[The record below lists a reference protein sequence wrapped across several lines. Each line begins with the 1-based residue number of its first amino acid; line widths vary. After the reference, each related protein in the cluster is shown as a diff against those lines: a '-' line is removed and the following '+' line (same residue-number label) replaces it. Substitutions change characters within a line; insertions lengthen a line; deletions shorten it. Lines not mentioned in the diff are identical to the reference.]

1 MDLEHQNK
9 DQNNLMDIEDEC
21 NYRYDRLHA
30 IVQELKSFPF
40 YRESSWY
47 DEHYSLLQMYADHFT
62 NGFATIHPYIVDQA
76 FRAKCLELDVH
87 MDKLMREYETSRWF
101 NLHEYLNFNKTII
114 EIVDYIGE
122 VDRET
127 EKEVDALCDMFKNI

>member
-1 MDLEHQNK
+1 MDLEDQNK
-9 DQNNLMDIEDEC
+9 DQYNSMDTEEEC
-21 NYRYDRLHA
+21 NRRYDRLHA

-62 NGFATIHPYIVDQA
+62 NGFATIHPYIVDEA
-76 FRAKCLELDVH
+76 FRAKCLKLDVH

-101 NLHEYLNFNKTII
+101 DLHEYLNFNKTII

>member
-1 MDLEHQNK
+1 MDLE
-9 DQNNLMDIEDEC
+9 DQNEDQDNSMETEDEC
-21 NYRYDRLHA
+21 HHRYNRLHA

-47 DEHYSLLQMYADHFT
+47 DEHYSLLQVYANHFID
-62 NGFATIHPYIVDQA
+62 GFAAIHPYILDNA
-76 FRAKCLELDVH
+76 FRAKCLKLDGL

-101 NLHEYLNFNKTII
+101 DLHEYLIFNKTII

-127 EKEVDALCDMFKNI
+127 EQEVDVLCDMFKNL

>member
-1 MDLEHQNK
+1 MDLEDQTK
-9 DQNNLMDIEDEC
+9 DQDNTMETEDEC
-21 NYRYDRLHA
+21 NRRYDRLHA

-62 NGFATIHPYIVDQA
+62 NGFATIHPYIIDEA
-76 FRAKCLELDVH
+76 FRAKCLKLDVH

-101 NLHEYLNFNKTII
+101 DLHEYWIFNKTII

-122 VDRET
+122 VDRDT
-127 EKEVDALCDMFKNI
+127 EKEVDMLCDMFNNL